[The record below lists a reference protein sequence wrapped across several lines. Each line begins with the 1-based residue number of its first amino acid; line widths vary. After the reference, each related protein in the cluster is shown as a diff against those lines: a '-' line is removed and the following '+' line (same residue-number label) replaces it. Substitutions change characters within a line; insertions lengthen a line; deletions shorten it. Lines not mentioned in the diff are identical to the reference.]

1 MENPWQVS
9 TDPEAQQKAS
19 ALQGELIHIFWGYHS
34 HRLAHGFPF
43 ALGNPLIDTIST
55 KNNAQNDVSNTPSPA
70 ALIRS
75 LREGGYRDFNL
86 LDAVKS
92 DADQSAISIISQGI
106 TASMWDSLN
115 HVVGFYRDNVP
126 PNYQEFI
133 ADDDVRTLR
142 QDADALGK
150 NQSSF
155 QGSGTLH
162 AGARVGVETM
172 TFFSALEYGLPEGHP
187 LNAKDIAYALSKT
200 DSFRLSLRSMDR
212 AILSLS
218 PTLQTLSNFHDAKSP
233 MGFPAQKMKEY
244 CVPDALGCSARA
256 KIGEAA
262 TALLQ
267 KHGLYSPTY
276 DDTDKQ
282 SAIKL
287 VAEKVRAFFF
297 EQIDVLLT
305 ILTADE
311 QAKHLCDTDRL
322 LLQHI
327 ES

>member
-1 MENPWQVS
+1 MEKPWQES

-19 ALQGELIHIFWGYHS
+19 ALQGELIHVFWGYHS
-34 HRLAHGFPF
+34 HRLRHGFPF
-43 ALGNPLIDTIST
+43 ALGNPLIDAMST
-55 KNNAQNDVSNTPSPA
+55 NNNARNDVSNTPSPA
-70 ALIRS
+70 AFIRN
-75 LREGGYRDFNL
+75 LREGGYKDFNL
-86 LDAVKS
+86 LDAVTS
-92 DADQSAISIISQGI
+92 DTDQSAVTIIAQGI
-106 TASMWDSLN
+106 AASMWDSLN
-115 HVVGFYRDNVP
+115 HVVGNYRDNVSP
-126 PNYQEFI
+126 EYQDFVN
-133 ADDDVRTLR
+133 DDALQTLR
-142 QDADALGK
+142 HNTDELGK
-150 NQSSF
+150 HQSSF
-155 QGSGTLH
+155 RGSGTLH

-212 AILSLS
+212 AMLSLV
-218 PTLQTLSNFHDAKSP
+218 PTLQTLSSFHDADAP
-233 MGFPAQKMKEY
+233 MGYPTQKLKEY

-256 KIGEAA
+256 KISDAA

-276 DDTDKQ
+276 DDTEKQ

-297 EQIDVLLT
+297 AEIDVLLT
-305 ILTADE
+305 TLTADE
-311 QAKHLCDTDRL
+311 QAKHLCKTDRL

>member
-1 MENPWQVS
+1 MENPWQLS

-19 ALQGELIHIFWGYHS
+19 ALQGELIHVFWGYHS
-34 HRLAHGFPF
+34 HRLRHGFPF
-43 ALGNPLIDTIST
+43 ALGNSLIDSAST
-55 KNNAQNDVSNTPSPA
+55 KNNALNDVSNTPSPA
-70 ALIRS
+70 AFIRN

-86 LDAVKS
+86 LDAVRS

-115 HVVGFYRDNVP
+115 HIVGNNRDNVP
-126 PNYQEFI
+126 PEYQNFI
-133 ADDDVRTLR
+133 NDDGLHTLR
-142 QDADALGK
+142 QDTDALGK

-155 QGSGTLH
+155 QGGGTLH
-162 AGARVGVETM
+162 AGTRVGVGTM
-172 TFFSALEYGLPEGHP
+172 NFFSALEYGLPEGHP
-187 LNAKDIAYALSKT
+187 LNAKDIAYALSKA
-200 DSFRLSLRSMDR
+200 DSFRLSLRHLDT

-218 PTLQTLSNFHDAKSP
+218 PTLETLSNFHDAKSP
-233 MGFPAQKMKEY
+233 TGFPAQKMKEY

-256 KIGEAA
+256 KIGDAA

-276 DDTDKQ
+276 DDPEKQ

-297 EQIDVLLT
+297 EQIDALLT
-305 ILTADE
+305 TLTTDE
-311 QAKHLCDTDRL
+311 QAKHLCKTDRL